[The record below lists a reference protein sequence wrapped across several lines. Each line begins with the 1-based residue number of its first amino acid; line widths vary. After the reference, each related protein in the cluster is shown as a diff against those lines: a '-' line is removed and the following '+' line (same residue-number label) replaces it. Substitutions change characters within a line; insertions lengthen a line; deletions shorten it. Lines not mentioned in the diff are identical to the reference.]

1 MHIITILN
9 IVDMIYKAWTT
20 QNFLWVT
27 HTVCTNTSHPIL
39 TFELDVIGITSHHIY
54 RAVERAIFLNLTR
67 ACCWS
72 AILPH
77 GLVRK
82 ADPPSCI
89 WFLITNLAKSL
100 LKSRCDRSGV
110 SYRWK
115 SVNLQL
121 LLVTASSNWKARLVP
136 RTVSH
141 VSSSARGNI
150 RTPLLAS
157 TTSLNGKWL

>member
-1 MHIITILN
+1 MYIIIILT

-121 LLVTASSNWKARLVP
+121 LLVTASSNWKARLGHH
-136 RTVSH
+136 TIIH
-141 VSSSARGNI
+141 VSSNTKWDI
-150 RTPLLAS
+150 HIPLLSS
-157 TTSLNGKWL
+157 TVPLNWN